1 MGEKIFDFIKGL
13 ATGKYSKAFW
23 GTIILLIVF
32 LILIFPY
39 IDANFLYYTRIEK
52 RIDNLNSLVE
62 ISGKTVYE
70 TPSLLSEYN
79 SIIEEIKNA
88 QDKNINS
95 VLKESN
101 NGTFD
106 YWVKFISGGFM
117 FALVGI
123 IGLFQ
128 IKKGIKYSFSFF
140 LKNNFTVFAVCGI
153 IAVILAYLFSQ
164 IPTLGNVWVNAI
176 ASPVIQIIV
185 MYLLFLKPKQ

>member
-13 ATGKYSKAFW
+13 ATGKYIKAFW

-128 IKKGIKYSFSFF
+128 IKKGIKYS
-140 LKNNFTVFAVCGI
+140 
-153 IAVILAYLFSQ
+153 
-164 IPTLGNVWVNAI
+164 
-176 ASPVIQIIV
+176 
-185 MYLLFLKPKQ
+185 